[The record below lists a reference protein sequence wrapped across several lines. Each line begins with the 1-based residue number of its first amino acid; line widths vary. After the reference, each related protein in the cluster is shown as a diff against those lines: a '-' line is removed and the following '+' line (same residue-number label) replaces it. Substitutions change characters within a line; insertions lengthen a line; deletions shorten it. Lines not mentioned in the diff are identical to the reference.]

1 METLNITS
9 KKGTLTIKWSNPDKL
24 VFYAAQQAGCYLDRL
39 DNIDWNLDQRFL
51 PLHKKHFY
59 EWNQYLWTQREEM
72 SVFDLPESPKIL
84 DIGCGVSITDLLL
97 YSYIPNS
104 KFYLVDNNGDWP
116 TDLSPTAVS
125 YSVDHPFYN
134 SWDIVEDSIVTS
146 EFNRQRFEILD
157 PQNQFPKDLD
167 LIMSSFSWC
176 FHYPKETYWNKVLK
190 SLKTGGKLFL
200 DVRLLPDRD
209 VIKEISQE
217 LNSEP
222 TMVRMRDLPEYL
234 DHIPLPGNDTVGYR
248 CLWVKNS

>member
-1 METLNITS
+1 MEVLNIQT
-9 KKGTLTIKWSNPDKL
+9 KKGIFSIKWSNVDKL
-24 VFYAAQQAGCYLDRL
+24 IFYAAQQAGCYLDRI
-39 DNIDWNLDQRFL
+39 DQIDWNSNQRFSF
-51 PLHKKHFY
+51 LHKKHFHS
-59 EWNQYLWTQREEM
+59 WNQTLWSQREEM
-72 SVFDLPESPKIL
+72 GVFDLPENSKIM

-97 YSYIPNS
+97 YSYLPKS

-146 EFNRQRFEILD
+146 GFNRQRFEILD
-157 PQNQFPKDLD
+157 PQDQFPKDLD

-200 DVRLLPDRD
+200 DVRLLADRD
-209 VIKEISQE
+209 IINEISQE
-217 LNSEP
+217 LNSDP
-222 TMVRMRDLPEYL
+222 IKVKMRDLPDYL
-234 DHIPLPGNDTVGYR
+234 DHRPLPGEDVVGYR
-248 CLWVKNS
+248 CLWIKNI